1 MKTYNEFI
9 SLVRNWSNRDEEVLS
24 NSIIADCLSYA
35 ADKAYRILR
44 IPPLE
49 QTVSY
54 SSAELLEATTSSSS
68 SSNGVTE
75 LSIPSDLI
83 EFIQIRAIAV
93 DGKTTRVFNEKT
105 DIRTFFDPYA
115 EKYSN
120 IAYWTR
126 KGDSILL
133 SPGFG
138 SSAGIGT
145 EDTVELYYYRRLP
158 ALNARFD
165 VTAVN
170 ANLSS
175 ALVSEITEANPAP
188 TDYRTNTTVD
198 TASLKK
204 AVYTNTATSAVVSTV
219 YYETTVLDADIPV
232 APSGQTRTITT
243 ASYYGTEVP
252 NWLRDENERILL
264 NGALAEAFIYLNEP
278 ETASMYAQIF
288 ASEVKELNSEEA
300 QRRAS
305 GGNVQF
311 NFNAN
316 GLI

>member
-1 MKTYNEFI
+1 MRTYNDFI
-9 SLVRNWSNRDEEVLS
+9 TLVRGWANRDEEVLS
-24 NSIIADCLSYA
+24 NSIVADCLAYA
-35 ADKAYRILR
+35 ADKAYRVLR
-44 IPPLE
+44 VPPLE
-49 QTVSY
+49 QTVTY
-54 SSAELLEATTSSSS
+54 SSSELIDATSSSANVTS
-68 SSNGVTE
+68 MTE

-83 EFIQIRAIAV
+83 EFIQIRAINS
-93 DGKTTRVFNEKT
+93 DGGTSRVFNEKS

-126 KGDSILL
+126 KGNSILL
-133 SPGFG
+133 APGFR
-138 SSAGIGT
+138 SASLSGT
-145 EDTVELYYYRRLP
+145 EDSVELYYYRRLP

-170 ANLSS
+170 ANLSNT
-175 ALVSEITEANPAP
+175 LVSEVTVGNPAP

-204 AVYTNTATSAVVSTV
+204 AVYTDTATSAVVSTV
-219 YYETTVLDADIPV
+219 YYETTVEDADIP
-232 APSGQTRTITT
+232 AATSGQTRTITT
-243 ASYYGTEVP
+243 STYYGTEVP

-264 NGALAEAFIYLNEP
+264 NGALAECFIYLNEP
-278 ETASMYAQIF
+278 ETASTYANIF
-288 ASEVKELNSEEA
+288 SSEIQELNREEA
-300 QRRAS
+300 MRKAS

-311 NFNAN
+311 NFNSN